1 MKYIR
6 VILSLI
12 LALVCL
18 AGMAFAEA
26 EQAPVFAPLGWEKPA
41 APYKP
46 DPNCFYPDMTGYHD
60 DSLDIR
66 VERVEKYGCK
76 ILLVYVNIRDGSQ
89 LRTAC
94 AGTTD
99 FSQKAAPVPVL
110 AGKNN
115 AVLAI
120 NGDFFNYHDAGIVY
134 RNGVKIRM
142 RPVPQRDTLI
152 IDDHG
157 DFTILSPT
165 SREAFATYPGNVIH
179 TFCFGPYLVK
189 DGEVL
194 TSIDHIHGLDVLPE
208 AKDQRLA
215 IAQLAPLSYLIIT
228 VDGSHYSDSEGM
240 TLLEFAA
247 YCKELGCVNAYNL
260 DGGNSAYVLLKDEK
274 LNAHEYIKSR
284 NVGDIIFFSTLVPN

>member
-1 MKYIR
+1 M
-6 VILSLI
+6 LI
-12 LALVCL
+12 IMFLLCMT
-18 AGMAFAEA
+18 AGAFAESTA
-26 EQAPVFAPLGWEKPA
+26 YAPLNWEPA
-41 APYKP
+41 EAPYKP
-46 DPNCFYPDMTGYHD
+46 NPACFLPDQGGYHD

-76 ILLVYVNIRDGSQ
+76 ILLVYVNIQDGSQ

-165 SREAFATYPGNVIH
+165 SREAFAAYPGNVIH

-247 YCKELGCVNAYNL
+247 YCKELGYMIQ
-260 DGGNSAYVLLKDEK
+260 
-274 LNAHEYIKSR
+274 H
-284 NVGDIIFFSTLVPN
+284 